1 VFLFAVVVVAA
12 LLTEESLYRRGGR
25 LMMQR
30 TNDEPHPLVRPRVLR
45 LAGILIAADIVLYS
59 LPWRVTR

>member
-1 VFLFAVVVVAA
+1 
-12 LLTEESLYRRGGR
+12 
-25 LMMQR
+25 MMQR
-30 TNDEPHPLVRPRVLR
+30 TNDEPHPFVRPRVLR